1 MNRLLATLGLLLTTC
16 PISSAQSTPTV
27 HFSIDA
33 KENVKPISRFIYG
46 INQFHGVVD
55 GMTGPYSNV
64 PFVRLGGNRFTAYN
78 WVTNASNAGSDYHF
92 QNDDYLVSGDAYKG
106 IEDAP
111 GGADIPIIQI
121 AKDHQAAVLLTV
133 PINGYVAADKNGDGD
148 VHKSGA
154 DYLHARFLHESPR
167 KKEKFS
173 LTPDPKSPVIYEDE
187 FANWLFTKYPY
198 GLTDATTPIWLS
210 LDNEPDFWSHTHKE
224 IHPQP
229 LTYAEFTSESVDYA
243 SAIKDV
249 APTTLIFGPVN
260 YGWSGFT
267 TLQSAPDAKANGDF
281 QSYYLSE
288 MAKAEKTTGKRLL
301 DVFDVHRY
309 PEATGNGVRVMGGRT
324 NSTPPVA
331 AARMAAPRS
340 LWDPTFTET
349 SWITK
354 ASTHGPIRLIPRLK
368 EKIEKNYPGTKLAI
382 TEYDPGGGND
392 ISGGIAQADMLGIFG
407 REDVFAAALWP
418 NPDTPYLGP
427 AIEMYRN
434 FDGKNATFGDT
445 SIKADTD
452 DITTTSIYASFDS
465 NDSGRMV
472 LVAINKTDHPLSA
485 AMQFSN
491 APQFKT
497 ARIFQLTGKQP
508 AVQPAGTLNIDA
520 SGNFAYTMPS
530 LSVSTLE
537 LTSKN

>member
-1 MNRLLATLGLLLTTC
+1 MNRLFASLGLLLTTC
-16 PISSAQSTPTV
+16 SIAYTQPTPTV
-27 HFSIDA
+27 QFNIDA
-33 KENVKPISRFIYG
+33 KQDVKPISRYIYG

-78 WVTNASNAGSDYHF
+78 WVTNASNAGNDYHF

-106 IEDAP
+106 IEEAP
-111 GGADIPIIQI
+111 GGADMPIIQI
-121 AKDHQAAVLLTV
+121 AKEHQAAVLLTV
-133 PINGYVAADKNGDGD
+133 PINGYVSADKKGDGD
-148 VHKSGA
+148 VRKSGA
-154 DYLHARFLHESPR
+154 DYLRTRFLPELPR

-173 LTPDPKSPVIYEDE
+173 LTPDPKSTVIYEDE
-187 FANWLFTKYPY
+187 FVNWLFTKYPY
-198 GLTDATTPIWLS
+198 CLTDATTPIWLS

-229 LTYAEFTSESVDYA
+229 LTYEELTNESIDYA

-249 APTTLIFGPVN
+249 APAAIIFGPVN
-260 YGWSGFT
+260 YGWSGYT
-267 TLQSAPDAKANGDF
+267 SLQDAPDAKANGDF

-301 DVFDVHRY
+301 DVFDVHWY
-309 PEATGNGVRVMGGRT
+309 PEATGNGIRVMGRP

-340 LWDPTFTET
+340 LWDSTYTET

-354 ASTHGPIRLIPRLK
+354 ASTHGPIRLIPRLR

-407 REDVFAAALWP
+407 REEVFAAALWP
-418 NPDTPYLGP
+418 GRNIPYLGP

-434 FDGKNATFGDT
+434 FDGENACFGDI
-445 SIKADTD
+445 SVKADTD
-452 DITTTSIYASFDS
+452 DIKTSSIYASLDS
-465 NDSGRMV
+465 ANAGRMV
-472 LVAINKTDHPLSA
+472 LVAINKTDHPIAA
-485 AMQFSN
+485 AMQLKN
-491 APQFKT
+491 AQAFKS
-497 ARIFQLTGKQP
+497 ARVFRLTGEKP
-508 AVQPAGTLNIDA
+508 AIQSAGILSIEANE
-520 SGNFAYTMPS
+520 NFTYTMPAF
-530 LSVSTLE
+530 SVSTLE
-537 LTSKN
+537 LMDKN